1 MRPKGEIL
9 VNSDERFKEFGKDF
23 EYVESITLQY
33 PTLEEQET
41 LSNIEYE
48 WRFGDRWEIVAD
60 RFYGDRRYWI
70 ALAQYNLKPTDF
82 HCKPGDIIEIP
93 SPIGRLLEFMGL

>member
-9 VNSDERFKEFGKDF
+9 VNTDERFEAFGKNF
-23 EYVESITLQY
+23 EYISTITLQQ
-33 PTLEEQET
+33 PTLEEEDT
-41 LSNIEYE
+41 LSTIEYE
-48 WRFGDRWEIVAD
+48 WSFGDRWETVAQ

-82 HCKPGDIIEIP
+82 HCKPGDIVDIP
-93 SPIGRLLEFMGL
+93 SPVGRLLEFMGM